1 MQNNSLHKSLA
12 ALLAAG
18 LTLVLAGCGGGGGSD
33 GGGIAPISSVPTGS
47 FGGTNIG
54 LAVTAAGGTL
64 QFPCGSSGTITS
76 PLTLDATGH
85 FSATGTVLP
94 ITGGAQ
100 PVGSTPKSYAA
111 TFTGT
116 TDGKNVTLTITPDP
130 AKNLSATTYTL
141 ASGAVPVFNAVCPQ

>member
-1 MQNNSLHKSLA
+1 MQNKSLYKSLA

-18 LTLVLAGCGGGGGSD
+18 VILVLAGCGGGGGSD
-33 GGGIAPISSVPTGS
+33 GIAPISIVPSGS

-76 PLTLDATGH
+76 PLSLDATGH
-85 FSATGTVLP
+85 FSATGTVIP

-130 AKNLSATTYTL
+130 AKNLPATTYTL
-141 ASGAVPVFNAVCPQ
+141 TSGTVPVFNAVCPQ